1 MMFYRIE
8 RTQQLYDSTMG
19 CNDGDSAPL
28 RAIISVVGLGE
39 LLGSSLLRVF
49 FFTVPERFL
58 SAVTACCMPIDGGGF
73 FIDVNQDQHAC
84 VSWFRAGNFGA
95 RGTRRNGGIAV
106 KVVSWGEQRDAMF
119 TR

>member
-39 LLGSSLLRVF
+39 LLGSSLLRF
-49 FFTVPERFL
+49 FYSTGTVAFCSYRL
-58 SAVTACCMPIDGGGF
+58 TACL
-73 FIDVNQDQHAC
+73 
-84 VSWFRAGNFGA
+84 
-95 RGTRRNGGIAV
+95 
-106 KVVSWGEQRDAMF
+106 
-119 TR
+119 